1 MPKKPHKLLEAVLE
15 NIEAVVDALTD
26 NEIVKS
32 IPFVG
37 TMVKLVTG
45 GADLRD
51 RIFVSKV
58 QRFIE
63 QLESTAKPDRMKFQK
78 QILSDDDQKRRTGE
92 AVLLVLDKLS
102 DLKKADLL
110 GVFYACFLGGHL
122 DGAQFR
128 RLAAAIDT
136 AFIDDLESFLEHG
149 DDELPYQQWHME
161 QWHMEQLVSSGLTTP
176 SAVKIRSEAGK
187 LLYEPSTIGRKMIE
201 LWREHGPR

>member
-1 MPKKPHKLLEAVLE
+1 MAKEPPKLLEVVLE
-15 NIEAVVDALTD
+15 SAEVVADALID

-32 IPFVG
+32 IPVVG
-37 TMVKLVTG
+37 TAVKLVAG
-45 GADLRD
+45 RADLRD

-63 QLESTAKPDRMKFQK
+63 QAESTSQQDRMKFRK
-78 QILSDDDQKRRTGE
+78 QILSDDDQMRRIGE

-102 DLKKADLL
+102 DLRKADLL
-110 GVFYACFLGGHL
+110 GMFYACFLGGHL

-149 DDELPYQQWHME
+149 DDELLSQQWR
-161 QWHMEQLVSSGLTTP
+161 MEQLVSSGLTTP
-176 SAVKIRSEAGK
+176 SAVKIRSAAGK
-187 LLYEPSTIGRKMIE
+187 LFYEPSTRGRKMIE

>member
-149 DDELPYQQWHME
+149 DDELLSQQWR
-161 QWHMEQLVSSGLTTP
+161 MEQLVSSGLTTP

>member
-63 QLESTAKPDRMKFQK
+63 QAESTSQQDRMKFRK
-78 QILSDDDQKRRTGE
+78 QILSDDDQMRRIGE

-102 DLKKADLL
+102 DLRKADLL
-110 GVFYACFLGGHL
+110 GMFYACFLGGHL

>member
-1 MPKKPHKLLEAVLE
+1 MAKEPPKLLEVVLE
-15 NIEAVVDALTD
+15 SAEVVADALID

-32 IPFVG
+32 IPVVG
-37 TMVKLVTG
+37 TAVKLVAG
-45 GADLRD
+45 RADLRD

-149 DDELPYQQWHME
+149 DDELLSQQWR
-161 QWHMEQLVSSGLTTP
+161 MEQLVSSGLTTP
-176 SAVKIRSEAGK
+176 SAVKIRSAAGK
-187 LLYEPSTIGRKMIE
+187 LFYEPSTRGRKMIE